1 MYKTG
6 DTVLH
11 PTAGV
16 CKIVDIKKEDFPG
29 LGIKEFYVLN
39 PIYDK
44 GQTIHSPVDSTKI
57 ALRKVLSADDINS
70 LIHSVSC
77 KNPLWRDNDAERREI
92 FLKTLKSDNQAKI
105 IQLIIEICEKRKE
118 KSKDGK
124 KLHMADERILHDAER
139 IIHQEFA
146 YALNINV
153 DSVAEF
159 IMDKLNL
166 TK

>member
-1 MYKTG
+1 MYKIG

-16 CKIVDIKKEDFPG
+16 CKIANIKSEDFLG
-29 LGIKEFYVLN
+29 LGLKEFYVLN
-39 PIYDK
+39 PVYDK
-44 GQTIHSPVDSTKI
+44 GQIIHSPVDSVKI
-57 ALRKVLSADDINS
+57 TLRRVLSEKEIYS

-77 KNPLWRDNDAERREI
+77 DEPLWTDNDAMRKEI
-92 FLKTLKSDNQAKI
+92 FSKTLKTDDQAKI

-118 KSKDGK
+118 KTQNGK
-124 KLHMADERILHDAER
+124 KLHISDESILHEAER

-153 DSVAEF
+153 DSVAQF
-159 IMDKLNL
+159 IMKELNIE
-166 TK
+166 

>member
-1 MYKTG
+1 MYKIG

-16 CKIVDIKKEDFPG
+16 CKIIDIKSEDFPG

-57 ALRKVLSADDINS
+57 ILRKVLSKEEINS
-70 LIHSVSC
+70 LILSVSC
-77 KNPLWRDNDAERREI
+77 DKPLWSDNDAIRKET

-118 KSKDGK
+118 KMKEGK
-124 KLHMADERILHDAER
+124 KLHIIDERILHDAER

-146 YALNINV
+146 YALDIEV
-153 DSVAEF
+153 DSVAKF
-159 IMDKLNL
+159 IMDRLNII
-166 TK
+166 K